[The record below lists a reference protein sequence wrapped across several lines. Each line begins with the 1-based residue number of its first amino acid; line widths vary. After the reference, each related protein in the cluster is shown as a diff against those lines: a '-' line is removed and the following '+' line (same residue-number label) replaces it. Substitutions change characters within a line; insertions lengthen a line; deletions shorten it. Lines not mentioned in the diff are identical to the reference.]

1 MHIHGIIWTNE
12 NFEEVRKKWNYG
24 FIFPREYEIK
34 NNFVNEKTINY
45 IIKYVTKFDEK
56 HPNYKPIIC
65 CSNGIGNNY
74 IANPS
79 EKMQD
84 KYRTNTGKWL
94 TMPIYYRNKIYTESE
109 RERLNK
115 EFKESLESEVPAK
128 D

>member
-1 MHIHGIIWTNE
+1 M
-12 NFEEVRKKWNYG
+12 KK
-24 FIFPREYEIK
+24 
-34 NNFVNEKTINY
+34 EKTINY

-94 TMPIYYRNKIYTESE
+94 TMPIYYRNKIYTENE
-109 RERLNK
+109 RGELWIKKLDENVRYIGKNK
-115 EFKESLESEVPAK
+115 VRGDETEKIS
-128 D
+128 